1 MAKET
6 RNQILRWAAVIALF
20 AAAIAG
26 AAVLSRGTASAGG
39 NTVRI
44 SEVLASNSAYPAPD
58 GSYPDFIELFN
69 AGRAEVDLSGCG
81 LTDNGRLVKY
91 VFPEGTVLP
100 AGGYLVVW
108 CDSASTNE
116 SYAAFSIAKDGGETL
131 ALLNRHGVA
140 IDSAETV
147 PAVRNQSMVRDGD
160 GFVLS
165 DCATPGFENSERG
178 YAAYLAS
185 RDDAAEPVHLSEFM
199 SSNSLYPTPDGLFS
213 DWIELFNGGSADVDL
228 CGYSLSDTEEEPKF
242 TFAEHTVLPAGDYLL
257 LLCGDGGLG
266 FSLASAGGEVLCF
279 LSPEGKVIDR
289 VETPALE
296 KDTSYAW
303 IDGAWTLSAPATPGF
318 ENSEAGYAQYLS
330 SLGLD
335 ECTVVFTEVMAENR
349 SCITDA
355 EGDFGDW
362 IELYNN
368 GAEPQA
374 LGGFWLSDDPADPLK
389 WRFPDVTLQPE
400 QYLLVF
406 CDGKNAVIDGELH
419 TGFSLSRYG
428 ETVTL
433 STPAG
438 SAVTALSY
446 ETLDADRSLADG
458 TVTDAPSPGYPNNA
472 AGIMAFL
479 ASRADVGPLVIN
491 EVMSSNDRWL
501 RQPDGQYYD
510 WAEIKNVSDE
520 SVLLSDYTLT
530 DDPDEPERY
539 RFPDLTLAPGEN
551 YVVIL
556 CGTAALNG
564 DDHAHFSLNAQEDW
578 LYLCDARQKAVDFVH
593 VYGLPYLGSIGR
605 TDGEAG
611 FFCFATPTPG
621 KDNGS
626 GARGVAPAPL
636 ADAAPGAY
644 DGVETLTV
652 RLSGP
657 EAEGAEIRY
666 TTNGSVPTASSTLYE
681 GPIELTA
688 TTILRARCFVPGA
701 LSSDTTTLSYF
712 LNEGHTLP
720 IVSLV
725 AEPSDIFG
733 PQGIYVRYYADMEK
747 YANVS
752 FFEDGGSFSQDCGLT
767 MYGSGSRETN
777 EKKSFNLLFRP
788 RYGTDGL
795 DYPLYGETEVSHF
808 SSLVLRAGEDYPFAI
823 IREELMTSLAH
834 DASDSLLTQL
844 YRHCVLYINGQF
856 WGIYSLKEHFTPEYY
871 AAHHDVTPE
880 SVTVLRVS
888 RVYGSPLYTL
898 MRWAIA
904 HDLSVEENYRY
915 VEENVDLESLADWVI
930 FQAYCG
936 NSDIQGNIRYL
947 QSTEDGGR
955 WHYAFYDL
963 DWSLRSHGNITA
975 SMLKPG
981 EQYSM
986 IPRALFANSDFRAY
1000 FLERLAF
1007 QLQNALSDENV
1018 LQRIDALCAAIRPEV
1033 ERERA
1038 FWGGSVQ
1045 SWDFYVARMR
1055 DFVSKPGR
1063 DKEVIDDF
1071 CSYLH
1076 VSAAEKEHYFAG
1088 MY

>member
-1 MAKET
+1 MRNGI

-725 AEPSDIFG
+725 AEPRAMNRLYNTTEYIDGEI
-733 PQGIYVRYYADMEK
+733 P
-747 YANVS
+747 ANLS
-752 FFEDGGSFSQDCGLT
+752 FFEDGSFFSIDCGVDLH
-767 MYGSGSRETN
+767 GASSRWAYV
-777 EKKSFNLLFRP
+777 KKSLKVSFRP
-788 RYGTDGL
+788 RYDGSLSYDVFGDGEITDFVSLNLRGGTM
-795 DYPLYGETEVSHF
+795 VSHALLRDEIC
-808 SSLVLRAGEDYPFAI
+808 STAAIRTTDNVLALKTRY
-823 IREELMTSLAH
+823 S
-834 DASDSLLTQL
+834 
-844 YRHCVLYINGQF
+844 VLYINGQY
-856 WGIYSLKEHFTPEYY
+856 WGIYAIREAYSEKYVADHLGIREDEVRISRAPTSWTPNKDLRELISDVGYRGARTAERYEEISQWLDMDSLTDWMILEGYFSNT
-871 AAHHDVTPE
+871 DVP
-880 SVTVLRVS
+880 
-888 RVYGSPLYTL
+888 
-898 MRWAIA
+898 
-904 HDLSVEENYRY
+904 
-915 VEENVDLESLADWVI
+915 
-930 FQAYCG
+930 
-936 NSDIQGNIRYL
+936 GNIRYVHSARDGHWRYAFFDL
-947 QSTEDGGR
+947 DFGLERPAVTWSYVFETRPNFEFGKVPLNLGQNPIFRDKMLRRAAELLGGGR
-955 WHYAFYDL
+955 MDEVVLAIIDEYAAQLAPEIERENKRWHTTSLTL
-963 DWSLRSHGNITA
+963 DAAVERLRSSAEDRGRR
-975 SMLKPG
+975 SLL
-981 EQYSM
+981 S
-986 IPRALFANSDFRAY
+986 
-1000 FLERLAF
+1000 LADYF
-1007 QLQNALSDENV
+1007 QLTKAEIAEYFGDLS
-1018 LQRIDALCAAIRPEV
+1018 
-1033 ERERA
+1033 
-1038 FWGGSVQ
+1038 
-1045 SWDFYVARMR
+1045 
-1055 DFVSKPGR
+1055 
-1063 DKEVIDDF
+1063 
-1071 CSYLH
+1071 
-1076 VSAAEKEHYFAG
+1076 
-1088 MY
+1088 